1 MTTDS
6 AVIKSSNIDYEFSYS
21 DMLLVRECV
30 EGETAIKNSDQ
41 IKIYLPDPRYID
53 QTNVKLS
60 EQARVEYQAYKDSAD
75 YDNFPES
82 TLNSWVGL
90 MDIDKA
96 EFELP
101 RSIEHLEDNAD
112 GDGLSLR
119 EMMELSAS
127 ELFQMKFQGLLVEY
141 GNEFGE
147 FPEEQITKQ
156 QAQELGLRS
165 SIKSYPRESIVDW
178 DFGLVNGVK
187 KLRFVKLKEQVTESD
202 INKLTQQFYTNYLIC
217 ALDEDGYYYQKK
229 YYRVT
234 GVGDSITELTESER
248 IYPEANGQ
256 RLTELP
262 FILMFDQQVQ
272 AGTIPRQLG
281 ALYPICRKAISMFRT
296 SADLNGALKIVGV
309 PTVFTKGW
317 KQGDIDIFK
326 QVNDGRS
333 NIAFGTRTSNN
344 MPNDVTVD
352 VVQMNGTNQPLFE
365 QMDRLQK
372 RAKSLGAKIDTDI
385 ENSNRTATEVRAENA
400 KETALLVNVA
410 NSIQAGYTR
419 ALTFAAMFEG
429 DDNPDFTI
437 TLNKDFTSTKMG
449 EEERKILNQE
459 FLSGVYTIEQYQYLL
474 EAGGVVPDEFFDDE
488 VFGFE
493 SQNNA
498 ITNESVAD

>member
-1 MTTDS
+1 
-6 AVIKSSNIDYEFSYS
+6 
-21 DMLLVRECV
+21 MLLVRECV

-41 IKIYLPDPRYID
+41 LKVYLPDPRYFDKRNIKV
-53 QTNVKLS
+53 T
-60 EQARVEYQAYKDSAD
+60 EQARVEYEAYKECAD

-82 TLNSWVGL
+82 TLSSWVGL

-101 RSIEHLEDNAD
+101 RSIEHLESNAD

-147 FPEEQITKQ
+147 FPDEQITKQ
-156 QAQELGLRS
+156 QAQSLGLRS

-187 KLRFVKLKEQVTESD
+187 KLRFVKLKEEVTESD
-202 INKLTQQFYTNYLIC
+202 FEALTQEQYTNYLVC
-217 ALDEDGYYYQKK
+217 ALDEEGYYYQKK
-229 YYRVT
+229 FYKVS
-234 GVGDSITELTESER
+234 GVGGDIAPMEESEM

-262 FILMFDQQVQ
+262 FILMFDQQVPV
-272 AGTIPRQLG
+272 GTVPRQLG

-317 KQGDIDIFK
+317 KQGDIEVFK
-326 QVNDGRS
+326 EVNDGRS
-333 NIAFGTRTSNN
+333 NISFGTRTSNN

-352 VVQMNGTNQPLFE
+352 VVQMDGANQPLFE

-372 RAKSLGAKIDTDI
+372 RAKSLGAKIDNDTQ
-385 ENSNRTATEVRAENA
+385 NSNRTATEVRAENA

-410 NSIQAGYTR
+410 NSIQSGYES

-437 TLNKDFTSTKMG
+437 TLNKDFTSTKMS

-488 VFGFE
+488 VFGFD
-493 SQNNA
+493 SQEDA
-498 ITNESVAD
+498 ITNESVTD